1 MPTLRQKR
9 QSTSSWSKPEREP
22 FGDVVFNL
30 NGSHSS
36 HCKLKI
42 SGKNPGRLFYRKQ
55 MCAVLLALQ
64 CPGDDCSGSR
74 SEGRIS
80 SKPASA
86 PSQIKSRTTSHLTW
100 TQCKIVNPNPHQAL
114 EARISSSLP
123 AELKPPELL
132 VWGRSVF

>member
-9 QSTSSWSKPEREP
+9 QSASSWPKPEREP

-55 MCAVLLALQ
+55 MCASWPCNAPEMIVVAAVLKVGF
-64 CPGDDCSGSR
+64 P
-74 SEGRIS
+74 
-80 SKPASA
+80 
-86 PSQIKSRTTSHLTW
+86 
-100 TQCKIVNPNPHQAL
+100 
-114 EARISSSLP
+114 
-123 AELKPPELL
+123 
-132 VWGRSVF
+132 